1 MTSIALDPIL
11 CNVLFTINLV
21 MHLRRPASSPPW
33 QKPVNDMP
41 EQKLP
46 LVSVLLPMAKE
57 RKDSIFETVK
67 CLAAQTY
74 PKSKMEILFV
84 VEPDDSE
91 ARSGVEEAT
100 EFLGANAIQTRILV
114 TDGKVRMKPH
124 ALNRAMEEVK
134 GEVICVYDADD
145 NFPKDQMEK
154 AVTLMIENGYDCVQP
169 KIYRSRN
176 SITGKHLMLDTF
188 TWNRKFLPTFY
199 EMAGVFPLSGEG
211 FYAKK
216 QAILDVDGFPEVLTE
231 DAYLA
236 ILLAEKGKKFG
247 LLDSELTELAPRNW
261 KSHFRQRLRWFRGY
275 LTCIWRTLKANMP
288 LKQKLVL
295 LIPFMA
301 PLTCAF
307 SLFTWIFMALY
318 WITWALP
325 LSPSYVAPWMLGWF
339 YPNVILYWSGFL
351 AYIGNPIVMFS
362 LMHSIAGTEM
372 ERNAPLALTAPV
384 YWIFLGL
391 AAVASFF
398 RSPRYWGKTVR

>member
-1 MTSIALDPIL
+1 MTIALDPIL
-11 CNVLFTINLV
+11 CNVLFTMNLLI
-21 MHLRRPASSPPW
+21 HIRRPASSPPW
-33 QKPVNDMP
+33 KKPVNDMP
-41 EQKLP
+41 REKLP

-57 RKDSIFETVK
+57 RRESIFVTVN

-74 PKSKMEILFV
+74 PKDKMEVLFV

-91 ARSGVEEAT
+91 SRSFVEEAA
-100 EFLGANAIQTRILV
+100 EFLRGKGANSRILV
-114 TDGKVRMKPH
+114 TDGRLRMKPH
-124 ALNRAMEEVK
+124 ALNRAMEEAT
-134 GEVICVYDADD
+134 GEFICVYDADD
-145 NFPKDQMEK
+145 DFPEDQMEK

-169 KIYRSRN
+169 KIFRSRM
-176 SITGKHLMLDTF
+176 SVTGRHLMLDTF

-199 EMAGVFPLSGEG
+199 DMAGVFPLSGEG
-211 FYAKK
+211 FYAKR
-216 QAILDVDGFPEVLTE
+216 QAILDVGGFPEVLTE

-247 LLDSELTELAPRNW
+247 LLDSELTELAPRDW

-275 LTCIWRTLKANMP
+275 VTCIGRTLKAHMP
-288 LKQKLVL
+288 LKQKLVF
-295 LIPFMA
+295 LIPFVA

-307 SLFTWIFMALY
+307 SLFTWIFMATY
-318 WITWALP
+318 WLTWAFLP
-325 LSPSYVAPWMLGWF
+325 FPMYVAPWMEYWL

-372 ERNAPLALTAPV
+372 ERQAPLALTAPL
-384 YWIFLGL
+384 YWIFIGL